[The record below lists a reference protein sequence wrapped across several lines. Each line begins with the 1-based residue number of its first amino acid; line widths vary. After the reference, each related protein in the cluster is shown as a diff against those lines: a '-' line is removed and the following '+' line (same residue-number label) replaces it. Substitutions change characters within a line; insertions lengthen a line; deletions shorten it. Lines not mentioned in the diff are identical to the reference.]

1 MTLPLHYGGFNKFSL
16 QENAL
21 SADADGR
28 ADMQDGY
35 LITSKFSDEAL
46 LGAKIGIYDV
56 SLWDAS
62 VYK

>member
-1 MTLPLHYGGFNKFSL
+1 MAKGGFAEYTL
-16 QENAL
+16 ADNAL

-28 ADMQDGY
+28 RIMQDGY
-35 LITSKFSDEAL
+35 IVTSKFLDEAL